1 MIMGTYKT
9 LEEKSK
15 DYQLTIVDNLNQ
27 LQDLVE
33 NLSSFDSYRFR
44 GVCQSK
50 YHMLTS
56 LQRLAPNGIS
66 DKKYMRGLLEKV
78 KNDEMVRDFFSC
90 NKIAINDL
98 SCVSLMQHLG
108 LPTPLLDFTTSVK
121 VALAF
126 ASDGADRVD
135 GTDETDGYCSL
146 YYFDLNAE
154 YEINY
159 NVQMALGTG
168 IDDGIKLCQDYYNKN
183 PKSPID
189 DSVLREIDKYVR
201 WNQLDALEIAFIE
214 YQNSAPQVSTLD
226 SQILDLTNPNL
237 SKQKGGF
244 AINLYDDN
252 IPFEENWNMRTKK
265 RRDELAMHMLSGT
278 YPFSGIYTQDQ
289 MVCIDIKKDVILEWN
304 SRNPIQLYDNSPQI
318 KHLKNHMFDI
328 KKEYDT
334 NLCINSI

>member
-1 MIMGTYKT
+1 MGTYKT

-27 LQDLVE
+27 LQGLVE
-33 NLSSFDSYRFR
+33 KLSSFDSYRFR

-108 LPTPLLDFTTSVK
+108 LPTPLLDFTTSIK

-126 ASDGADRVD
+126 AADGADKSD
-135 GTDETDGYCSL
+135 GMEETDSYCSL
-146 YYFDLNAE
+146 YFFDLNNE
-154 YEINY
+154 TEISY
-159 NVQMALGTG
+159 NVQKALGIG
-168 IDDGIKLCQDYYNKN
+168 INDGIKLCQDFYNKN
-183 PKSPID
+183 PKCSID
-189 DSVLREIDKYVR
+189 FSVLKEIDKYVR
-201 WNQLDALEIAFIE
+201 WEDLDSLEIAFVE
-214 YQNSAPQVSTLD
+214 YQESAPQVSTLD

-244 AINLYDDN
+244 AINLYKDD
-252 IPFEENWNMRTKK
+252 IPFEENWNMRTK
-265 RRDELAMHMLSGT
+265 RRREELAMRMSSGS
-278 YPFSGIYTQDQ
+278 YPFKGIQTQEQ
-289 MVCIDIKKDVILEWN
+289 MFCVDIKKDVILEWN

-318 KHLKNHMFDI
+318 KQLKNHMFDI

-334 NLCINSI
+334 NL